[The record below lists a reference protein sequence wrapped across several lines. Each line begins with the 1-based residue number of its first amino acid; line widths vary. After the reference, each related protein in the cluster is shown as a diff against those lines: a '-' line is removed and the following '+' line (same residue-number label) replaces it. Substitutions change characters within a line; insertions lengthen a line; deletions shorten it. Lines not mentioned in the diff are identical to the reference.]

1 MWGQVGVGLGL
12 GLGGHW
18 GWGRQVMQIL
28 RI

>member
-1 MWGQVGVGLGL
+1 VWGQVGVGLGL